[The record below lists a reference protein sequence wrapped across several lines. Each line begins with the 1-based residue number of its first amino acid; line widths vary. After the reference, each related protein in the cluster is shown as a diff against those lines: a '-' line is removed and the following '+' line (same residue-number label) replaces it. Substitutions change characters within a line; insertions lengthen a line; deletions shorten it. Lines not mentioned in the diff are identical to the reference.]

1 MELTS
6 PTIYASKY
14 VMNMKFQL
22 SKQKLFFGILDICSI
37 HFTTSQFTHV
47 PFSLLDSLDIETYLD
62 LNVQLVE

>member
-22 SKQKLFFGILDICSI
+22 SKQKLFLAS
-37 HFTTSQFTHV
+37 
-47 PFSLLDSLDIETYLD
+47 
-62 LNVQLVE
+62 